1 MKDFLKYTM
10 ASVVGIILASVIF
23 SVISLIS
30 VAGMIASE
38 GASGVVP
45 ENSVLRIKLQGELVE
60 RAGEGSPM
68 DILSQGEETSIGL
81 DQALEALKKAA
92 DNENVK
98 GIYLEG
104 GLLAAEPA
112 MLQELRQGLQ
122 AFKES
127 GKWIVAYGDSYS
139 KTAYYL
145 ASVADS
151 ILLNPEGVVEF
162 NGMATELMFYKDVMD
177 KLGIKMQVFKVGT
190 YKSAVEPFIASEMSP
205 ANREQVTSYLTSIWN
220 NMVKEVAESRHM
232 DATRLNTLADT

>member
-60 RAGEGSPM
+60 RAGKGSPM
-68 DILSQGEETSIGL
+68 DILNQGEEISIGL

-104 GLLAAEPA
+104 GLLAASPA
-112 MLQELRQGLQ
+112 MLQEFRQGLQ
-122 AFKES
+122 EFKKS
-127 GKWIVAYGDSYS
+127 GKWILAYGDSYS
-139 KTAYYL
+139 CGAYYIC
-145 ASVADS
+145 SVADEL
-151 ILLNPEGVVEF
+151 LLNPSGLIEW
-162 NGMATELMFYKDVMD
+162 NGMSSQPIFFTGLLE
-177 KLGIKMQVFKVGT
+177 KLGVKIQVFKVGT
-190 YKSAVEPFIASEMSP
+190 YKSAVEPSLA
-205 ANREQVTSYLTSIWN
+205 TSF
-220 NMVKEVAESRHM
+220 
-232 DATRLNTLADT
+232 TLAPFSSKN